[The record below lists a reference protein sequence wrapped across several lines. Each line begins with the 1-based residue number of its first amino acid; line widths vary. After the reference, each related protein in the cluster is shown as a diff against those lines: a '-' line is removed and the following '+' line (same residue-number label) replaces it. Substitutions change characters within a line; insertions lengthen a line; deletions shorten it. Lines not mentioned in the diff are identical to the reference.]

1 MGLFQ
6 LCTLLHVAT
15 CSSGLLKSSSSSSSS
30 LYNVV
35 YLYELV
41 WNFRYYNVCNYMT
54 MSGTYLHV
62 GMIVTWK
69 LEVMPCISTYRHVHR
84 DLSHN
89 AG

>member
-6 LCTLLHVAT
+6 LYTLLHVAT
-15 CSSGLLKSSSSSSSS
+15 CSSGLLKSSSSSSS

-41 WNFRYYNVCNYMT
+41 WNFRYYDVCNYMT

-69 LEVMPCISTYRHVHR
+69 SCQV
-84 DLSHN
+84 
-89 AG
+89 

>member
-1 MGLFQ
+1 MSVGLFQ
-6 LCTLLHVAT
+6 LYTLLHVAT
-15 CSSGLLKSSSSSSSS
+15 CSSGLLKSSSSSP

-41 WNFRYYNVCNYMT
+41 WNFRYYDVCNYMT

-69 LEVMPCISTYRHVHR
+69 SCHV
-84 DLSHN
+84 
-89 AG
+89 